1 MITFQWSLVLQQ
13 SDLVTSRKGQGTR
26 IVEWIVLLLIGIT
39 ASSLGSLI
47 GLGGGIIVVP
57 ALLYLATVPG
67 FAHITPQV
75 AVGTSLFTMIFTGLS
90 STLAYMKHKTVDY
103 KSGLIFLIGSG
114 PGSILGAWVTES
126 LDLHSFNLFFGGFFI
141 LLVSVVLALKD
152 NLKPLPF
159 RKEKGV
165 VRRFTDNTGQTF
177 EFGFNLVAGIV
188 ISFIV
193 GFISGIFGVGG
204 GSLMVPTMILVF
216 FFPPHVAVATSM
228 FMIFPTS
235 ILSSITHI
243 TLGNVNWLL
252 ALALVPGAWIGANI
266 GVYLN
271 SKLKSKTIVLLLRTI
286 LVVVG
291 IRLIYQGIT
300 G

>member
-1 MITFQWSLVLQQ
+1 M
-13 SDLVTSRKGQGTR
+13 
-26 IVEWIVLLLIGIT
+26 EWIVLILVGMA

-57 ALLYLATVPG
+57 ALLFLTTIPG
-67 FAHITPQV
+67 FEHITPQI

-103 KSGLIFLIGSG
+103 KSGFIFLIGSG
-114 PGSILGAWVTES
+114 PGSILGAWVTERMA
-126 LDLHSFNLFFGGFFI
+126 LHSFNIFFGIFI
-141 LLVSVVLALKD
+141 LLVSAVLLLKD
-152 NLKPLPF
+152 KLKPLPF
-159 RKEKGV
+159 NKDRGI
-165 VRRFTDNTGQTF
+165 VRTFTDNRGQTF
-177 EFGFNLVAGIV
+177 EYGFHPAAGIM
-188 ISFIV
+188 ISFVV

-235 ILSSITHI
+235 IISSITHI

-271 SKLKSKTIVLLLRTI
+271 TKLKSKTIVIILRAI

-291 IRLIYQGIT
+291 LRLIYEGII

>member
-1 MITFQWSLVLQQ
+1 MGLPRDNWTYFRDIIEGEKMTWV
-13 SDLVTSRKGQGTR
+13 
-26 IVEWIVLLLIGIT
+26 IIVLVGLA

-57 ALLYLATVPG
+57 ALLYLASFPAFG
-67 FAHITPQV
+67 HLTPQV

-90 STLAYMKHKTVDY
+90 STLAYMKRKTVDY

-114 PGSILGAWVTES
+114 PGSILGAWVTEK
-126 LDLHSFNLFFGGFFI
+126 LNLHFFNLFFGVLIIFVSII
-141 LLVSVVLALKD
+141 LLLKD
-152 NLKPLPF
+152 KLKPIPF
-159 RKEKGV
+159 RKDKGI
-165 VRRFTDNTGQTF
+165 VRTFTDSDGKAY
-177 EFGFNLVAGIV
+177 EYGFNPYMGIL
-188 ISFIV
+188 ISLIV
-193 GFISGIFGVGG
+193 GFLSGIFGIGG

-235 ILSSITHI
+235 IISSITHV
-243 TLGNVNWLL
+243 TLGNVNWLY
-252 ALALVPGAWIGANI
+252 ALALVPGAWMGAKV

-271 SKLKSKTIVLLLRTI
+271 SKLKSKTIVLLLRVI
-286 LVVVG
+286 LVIIG
-291 IRLIYQGIT
+291 IRLIYQGII